1 MIERKQALYNEFSGS
16 SKQSRSTQP
25 ANVQTF
31 FHSRLNI
38 LRRSHQFSDYEAV
51 AVLENVDVV
60 GTVRIDNGATTSI
73 LTEDGLTPENVEKRI
88 VENME
93 KRIL

>member
-16 SKQSRSTQP
+16 SKQSCSTQP
-25 ANVQTF
+25 ANVKTF

-38 LRRSHQFSDYEAV
+38 LRRSNQFSDYEAV
-51 AVLENVDVV
+51 AVLENVL

-73 LTEDGLTPENVEKRI
+73 LPKNGLALENLEKRI